1 MSPEMQALHD
11 AVKSLGD
18 AALDVATALSA
29 CSSPVG
35 ALLGKPNWSGPG
47 PEAEVSVPKAPRS
60 MNITSGA
67 PLTAERFSKLMD
79 LSAIDLWV
87 QACCQEAS
95 SWDKSPKVTK
105 ESSEL
110 YASFEGW
117 CRSTDTPCPTRGS
130 FIRSFNRSRYK
141 DRVRVHGRGPGH
153 PVRVEC
159 ELSYLTGKPLSKASS
174 AARVKAM
181 ANAESSGY
189 DYGHWCGQVS
199 FLLKRFPA
207 GRAGLA
213 AVLRVTVE
221 TVKNWEVGTSFA
233 KGSNRRQ
240 LELVASRMY
249 GTKLSS
255 WRKPKC
261 D

>member
-35 ALLGKPNWSGPG
+35 ALLGKPNWSGP
-47 PEAEVSVPKAPRS
+47 EAEVSVPEP
-60 MNITSGA
+60 GA
-67 PLTAERFSKLMD
+67 PLTAERFSKMLD
-79 LSAIDLWV
+79 LSDIDLWV
-87 QACCQEAS
+87 QACCQLMAWES
-95 SWDKSPKVTK
+95 SLHTVTK

-130 FIRSFNRSRYK
+130 FIRSFNLSRYK
-141 DRVRVHGRGPGH
+141 NLVYVHGRGPGH
-153 PVRVEC
+153 PVKVARA
-159 ELSYLTGKPLSKASS
+159 LSYATGKPLSEASS

-181 ANAESSGY
+181 ANAKSAGY
-189 DYGHWCGQVS
+189 DYEHWCSQVVS
-199 FLLKRFPA
+199 LRLVFPA
-207 GRAGLA
+207 GRSGLA
-213 AVLRVTVE
+213 SVLRVSVN
-221 TVKNWEVGTSFA
+221 TVKNWELGTCFA
-233 KGSNRRQ
+233 RGSNRRQ
-240 LELVASRMY
+240 MELVASRMY

-255 WRKPKC
+255 WRKPQ
-261 D
+261 

>member
-18 AALDVATALSA
+18 AALDVATALAA
-29 CSSPVG
+29 CPSPVG
-35 ALLGKPNWSGPG
+35 ALLGRPNWSG
-47 PEAEVSVPKAPRS
+47 PEAEVSVPEP
-60 MNITSGA
+60 GA
-67 PLTAERFSKLMD
+67 PLTAERFSKMLD
-79 LSAIDLWV
+79 LSDIDLWV
-87 QACCQEAS
+87 QACCQLMAWE
-95 SWDKSPKVTK
+95 SPLHTVTK

-117 CRSTDTPCPTRGS
+117 CRSTDTPCPTQGS
-130 FIRSFNRSRYK
+130 FIRSFNLSRYK
-141 DRVRVHGRGPGH
+141 DLVYVHGGGPGH
-153 PVRVEC
+153 PVRVER

-189 DYGHWCGQVS
+189 DYEHWCGQVS

-240 LELVASRMY
+240 MELVASRMY

>member
-1 MSPEMQALHD
+1 
-11 AVKSLGD
+11 
-18 AALDVATALSA
+18 
-29 CSSPVG
+29 
-35 ALLGKPNWSGPG
+35 
-47 PEAEVSVPKAPRS
+47 
-60 MNITSGA
+60 
-67 PLTAERFSKLMD
+67 
-79 LSAIDLWV
+79 
-87 QACCQEAS
+87 
-95 SWDKSPKVTK
+95 
-105 ESSEL
+105 
-110 YASFEGW
+110 
-117 CRSTDTPCPTRGS
+117 
-130 FIRSFNRSRYK
+130 
-141 DRVRVHGRGPGH
+141 
-153 PVRVEC
+153 
-159 ELSYLTGKPLSKASS
+159 
-174 AARVKAM
+174 M